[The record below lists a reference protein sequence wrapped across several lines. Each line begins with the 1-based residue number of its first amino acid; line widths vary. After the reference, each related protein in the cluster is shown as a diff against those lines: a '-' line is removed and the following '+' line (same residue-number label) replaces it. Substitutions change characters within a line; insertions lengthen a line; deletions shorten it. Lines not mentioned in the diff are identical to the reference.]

1 MKTTKIVMAISAAA
15 VMALSATGCKQAGT
29 SLGNDFL
36 SYNSKGDSAI
46 GAEATAT
53 INFTN
58 ENADE
63 YARGMKLFDNKKKGI
78 TAMMTMDLSEDTN
91 PGAMSIVFDLEK
103 KDGKYNF
110 CLAGFKNNSGK
121 LNYYIAYYNGVAEAD
136 FDKSNFGVPEG
147 SRTDIANF
155 TELDTI
161 TPSNGKLSCVMEI
174 EAVKADGEGN
184 ENDAAYNVHIYAP
197 EATEAATMTKFK
209 GISNKTGEE
218 LKTIHNTAEKTVVIK
233 RIQVQSSST
242 KVIENK
248 MGFYANVY
256 GRKTLNGTWLVAD
269 MKHEANVAK
278 TVSDDDSFIKLNF

>member
-1 MKTTKIVMAISAAA
+1 MAISAAA

-110 CLAGFKNNSGK
+110 CLAGFKNNKGK
-121 LNYYIAYYNGVAEAD
+121 LSYYIAYYKGVAEAD
-136 FDKSNFGVPEG
+136 FDEDNFGVPVA
-147 SRTDIANF
+147 SRTDIADF
-155 TELDTI
+155 TDLDTI

-174 EAVKADGEGN
+174 EAVKADDESK
-184 ENDAAYNVHIYAP
+184 EDDAAYNVYIYAP

-209 GISNKTGEE
+209 GISNKTGDE
-218 LKTIHNTAEKTVVIK
+218 LSTIHNTAKKTVVIYRK
-233 RIQVQSSST
+233 QVQSSST

>member
-15 VMALSATGCKQAGT
+15 VMALSSTGCKQAGT
-29 SLGNDFL
+29 SLGNDFV
-36 SYNSKGDSAI
+36 SYNPKEDSAT

-53 INFTN
+53 INVTN
-58 ENADE
+58 ENASK
-63 YARGMKLFDNKKKGI
+63 YLRGMKLFDNKKKGI

-110 CLAGFKNNSGK
+110 CLAGFKNNNGK
-121 LNYYIAYYNGVAEAD
+121 LSYYIAYYKGVAEAD
-136 FDKSNFGVPEG
+136 FDEDNFGVPVA
-147 SRTDIANF
+147 SRTDIADF
-155 TELDTI
+155 TDLDTI

-174 EAVKADGEGN
+174 EAVKADGEGK
-184 ENDAAYNVHIYAP
+184 EDDAAYNVYIYAP

-209 GISNKTGEE
+209 GISNKTGDE
-218 LKTIHNTAEKTVVIK
+218 LSTIHNTAKKTVVINRK
-233 RIQVQSSST
+233 QVQSSST